1 MISKAI
7 SAQRRHLHRAAV
19 LVAMMS
25 ALAATGCSKKEA
37 PQAPAPS
44 AGAPQTGAPAAMPEG
59 MSGQQQTAMGRAI
72 FNKRCASCHGT
83 DGNGAGSRSGPA
95 LDQAQ
100 FKYGRTPEAIKESI
114 AKGRPN
120 GMPAFGSAFQE
131 IEIDTLVG
139 FVLSLHKQ

>member
-1 MISKAI
+1 MIPKTI
-7 SAQRRHLHRAAV
+7 SAQRRRLQRATV
-19 LVAMMS
+19 LVAVMS
-25 ALAATGCSKKEA
+25 ALAATGCSKQEA

-44 AGAPQTGAPAAMPEG
+44 AGGPAAMPEG
-59 MSGQQQTAMGRAI
+59 MNDQQQTAMGLAI

-83 DGNGAGSRSGPA
+83 DGNGTGTSSGPA

-114 AKGRPN
+114 VKGRPN

-139 FVLSLHKQ
+139 FVQSLHKQ